1 MFQYFGAKISSAQ
14 ERYYLQKNKN
24 WVTVRHFV
32 GLSDYCIPFM
42 NCIAT

>member
-32 GLSDYCIPFM
+32 KGLVIIVSHS
-42 NCIAT
+42 